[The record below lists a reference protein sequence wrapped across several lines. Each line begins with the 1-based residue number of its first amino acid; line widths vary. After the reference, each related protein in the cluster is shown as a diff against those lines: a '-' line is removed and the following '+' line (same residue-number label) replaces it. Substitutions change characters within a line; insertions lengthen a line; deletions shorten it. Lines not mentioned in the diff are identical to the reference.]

1 MNLLSIL
8 LTGSLITGGLGANAL
23 GMTNHHPTAGQ
34 PIDTVKTISEL
45 KAKEIALGE
54 TKGGIAAK
62 SKIEEDN
69 GMKKY
74 VITIIKPNAEFTV
87 EINATTGKVLNFE
100 QEIKDKDE
108 AALQGASPT
117 ISLENA
123 KKTALGKIKGKITEA
138 ELDHEDKQ
146 LAYEVEILTA
156 DHHEVEV
163 TVNAANGK
171 VLSIEG
177 DDKGKQE

>member
-23 GMTNHHPTAGQ
+23 GMINHQPTTGQ
-34 PIDTVKTISEL
+34 TIETLKTISEI

-54 TKGGIAAK
+54 TKGGIVAK
-62 SKIEEDN
+62 SKIKEDN

-74 VITIIKPNAEFTV
+74 EITIIKQNEKFTV
-87 EINATTGKVLNFE
+87 EISATSGKVLDFE
-100 QEIKDKDE
+100 QEIKDQD
-108 AALQGASPT
+108 APQGVSPT

-123 KKTALGKIKGKITEA
+123 KKAALDKIKGSVTKA

-146 LAYEVEILTA
+146 LVYEVEIMTA
-156 DHHEVEV
+156 DHREVEV
-163 TVNAANGK
+163 IVDAVNGK
-171 VLSIEG
+171 VISIKFN
-177 DDKGKQE
+177 D

>member
-8 LTGSLITGGLGANAL
+8 LTGSLITGGLGASAF
-23 GMTNHHPTAGQ
+23 GMINHQPTAGQ
-34 PIDTVKTISEL
+34 TIETSQTISEI

-54 TKGGIAAK
+54 TKGGIVAK

-74 VITIIKPNAEFTV
+74 EITIIKQNEEFTV
-87 EINATTGKVLNFE
+87 EINATTGKVLDFE
-100 QEIKDKDE
+100 QEIKDED
-108 AALQGASPT
+108 APQGVSPT

-123 KKTALGKIKGKITEA
+123 KKTALGKIKGIITEA

-146 LAYEVEILTA
+146 LVYEVEILTA

-177 DDKGKQE
+177 DD